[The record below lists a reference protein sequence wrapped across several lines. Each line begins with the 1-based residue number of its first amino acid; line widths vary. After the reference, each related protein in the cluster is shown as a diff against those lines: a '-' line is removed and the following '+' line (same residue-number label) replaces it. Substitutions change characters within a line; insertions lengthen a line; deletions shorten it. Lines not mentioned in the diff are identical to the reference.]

1 MKLQLLPSTFDNNGC
16 ASPRQHLTSF
26 IVDDRVAVDAGSLG
40 FAVNDLQRRQVRD
53 VVLTHAHLDHI
64 AGLPLFIDDLFS
76 ELDEPVRVHA
86 AAEVIEVLERDV
98 FNWSVYPR
106 FSELSNVHGP
116 VMEYRTLKTGE
127 AARVAHLEITPL
139 EVNHRVPSTGF
150 VISDDSTTIALTG
163 DTAELAEF
171 WEQVNAIGDLKAL
184 LVECA
189 FPDELEELAAF
200 FVSHDAGT
208 IRARACK
215 IQKRRLPGL
224 CHKPQTTV
232 PRAHDRT
239 ARGSFYRAIT
249 DIQGR
254 FDLRI
259 LDLLDGISEEVEGFE
274 RSFAVLVG
282 KIVKLDA
289 AIGSHSLNAEGAF
302 LAGTA
307 GHDLGLECDLHLGT
321 GPYARGSRCGILSF
335 LISLKHSR

>member
-1 MKLQLLPSTFDNNGC
+1 
-16 ASPRQHLTSF
+16 
-26 IVDDRVAVDAGSLG
+26 VDDRVAFDAGSLG
-40 FAVNDLQRRQVRD
+40 FAVNDVQRRQVRD

-86 AAEVIEVLERDV
+86 SAAVIEVLERDV

-116 VMEYRTLKTGE
+116 VMEYRTLKTGD

-189 FPDELEELAAF
+189 FPDELEELAR
-200 FVSHDAGT
+200 S
-208 IRARACK
+208 
-215 IQKRRLPGL
+215 
-224 CHKPQTTV
+224 
-232 PRAHDRT
+232 
-239 ARGSFYRAIT
+239 SFHMT
-249 DIQGR
+249 PGR
-254 FDLRI
+254 F
-259 LDLLDGISEEVEGFE
+259 
-274 RSFAVLVG
+274 
-282 KIVKLDA
+282 
-289 AIGSHSLNAEGAF
+289 
-302 LAGTA
+302 
-307 GHDLGLECDLHLGT
+307 GLELAKFKNAGC
-321 GPYARGSRCGILSF
+321 PVYAINLKPRFRERTIAQLEALSIEQLQIFKVGSTYEF
-335 LISLKHSR
+335 